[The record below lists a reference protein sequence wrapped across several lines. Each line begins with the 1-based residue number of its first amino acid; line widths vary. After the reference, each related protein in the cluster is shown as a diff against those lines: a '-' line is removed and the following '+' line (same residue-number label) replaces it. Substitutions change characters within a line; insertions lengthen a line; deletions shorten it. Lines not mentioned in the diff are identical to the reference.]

1 MVEHVWGTVKKLKRI
16 RIENIQLWDL
26 EPGDYQELSKKEKD
40 ALFTKLWIK

>member
-1 MVEHVWGTVKKLKRI
+1 
-16 RIENIQLWDL
+16 L